1 MKRAHVAAWL
11 ILCLVFSLLLASCA
25 GMARDDLASTRA
37 VMRVLYK
44 DNLEDGRVPPPPP
57 GWQAGMQMPV
67 ELMYPYERKD
77 AIACPSPLDSW
88 GQHAHRWNTEKRAVM
103 YVTRVGWLT
112 PEDVF
117 AGQFQ
122 GEYDRKHFEPVAGSQ
137 QFGEDVRG
145 GRRFVTEAWRFRA
158 LEREWDG
165 GLYLLPSSDGTG
177 TFVFGF
183 CAGRPTADNTARAA
197 FLEFVDAFE
206 ETPRGN
212 LDAIVGRAVEL
223 QSAIHEW
230 ARRLPPAEVPA
241 RLRSSRERAIAD
253 ISAAPGADNSVRAF
267 NVMAILEAFNDRGVE
282 FGPGYIARNVARNL
296 EKANSLAPEFTRDD
310 LLGRAY
316 LDLGEYDKAIAS
328 LERHVQSKRLGPFSQ
343 SWFHLGEA
351 WRAKGEPE
359 RAAAAYGKA
368 REMIRK
374 ERPLVSPQIPAGQAT
389 LRRLEDLEK
398 RIEERLS
405 ETTR

>member
-88 GQHAHRWNTEKRAVM
+88 GQHAHRWSTEKRAVM

-165 GLYLLPSSDGTG
+165 VLYLLPSSDGTG

-206 ETPRGN
+206 ETPRGD

-223 QSAIHEW
+223 QSAIHAW

-282 FGPGYIARNVARNL
+282 CGPGYSARNVARNL
-296 EKANSLAPEFTRDD
+296 ETANALAPEFTRDD

-328 LERHVQSKRLGPFSQ
+328 LERHVRSKRLGPFSQ

-368 REMIRK
+368 RETIRK